1 LESGSKATACTYF
14 SSGSCQKGNECR
26 FLHLPSSSATSYL
39 SSLKERGIGVNKLKG
54 GTTAIG
60 GGLNSTS
67 DTQVG
72 IEKGGKSTSSSSSTS
87 CYFFSIGK
95 CSKGSSCPFQ
105 HIIAESTSS
114 ADPRSSLTI
123 DFGKDMTSSKEESR
137 NKGND
142 SMDMIDD
149 DEEDNN
155 TDNQTNNKS
164 IKKATPSSSRES
176 SFSYAIAAPSSSSF
190 GRSGT
195 SGSFLNLPEK
205 IIKPSRKSIT
215 TSTDSTVASQTATVA
230 APRLSKKFTST
241 TTKEEDRNVL
251 GHQQHQSLLSTTSS
265 LSPGTTTRSR
275 KAEIL
280 MALSLPSV
288 VTTKTSSSSSSSS
301 SGVPN
306 YKGKIAG

>member
-1 LESGSKATACTYF
+1 MESGSKATACTYF

-54 GTTAIG
+54 ATASIG

-67 DTQVG
+67 DAQVG
-72 IEKGGKSTSSSSSTS
+72 IEKGGKSSSSSSSSTS

-123 DFGKDMTSSKEESR
+123 DFGKDMTFSKEESR

-142 SMDMIDD
+142 SMDMIDEE
-149 DEEDNN
+149 EEDNN

-241 TTKEEDRNVL
+241 TTKEEDTNVL

-288 VTTKTSSSSSSSS
+288 VTTKTSSSSSSS
-301 SGVPN
+301 GVPN

>member
-1 LESGSKATACTYF
+1 MESGSKATVCTYF

-54 GTTAIG
+54 GTASIG

-67 DTQVG
+67 DAQVG

-114 ADPRSSLTI
+114 TDPRSSLTI

-142 SMDMIDD
+142 SMDMID
-149 DEEDNN
+149 EEEEENN
-155 TDNQTNNKS
+155 ADNQTNNKS

-176 SFSYAIAAPSSSSF
+176 SFSYAIAAPSSSF
-190 GRSGT
+190 GLRGT

-230 APRLSKKFTST
+230 APRLSKKFTSP
-241 TTKEEDRNVL
+241 TTKEDTNVL
-251 GHQQHQSLLSTTSS
+251 GQQQQQSLLSTTSS

-288 VTTKTSSSSSSSS
+288 VTTKTSSSSSS
-301 SGVPN
+301 GVPN